1 MAGRT
6 AVWWPNVRSGKLLA
20 LIVQSGTQNSDDKVG
35 KMGRAFIELE
45 PADDAMIGEIFC
57 YASLG
62 NAEMF
67 GELRLEGVGASAA
80 CAAAQKIS
88 DGDAERLAGFDVIVA
103 GEVGIGEDE
112 NTGTDRS
119 VICVTKFHW
128 RAGQETAKLHLEERQ
143 SGR

>member
-1 MAGRT
+1 MRKM
-6 AVWWPNVRSGKLLA
+6 RSTF
-20 LIVQSGTQNSDDKVG
+20 V
-35 KMGRAFIELE
+35 ELE

-57 YASLG
+57 YASFG

-67 GELRLEGVGASAA
+67 GELRLERIGAPAA

-88 DGDAERLAGFDVIVA
+88 DGDAQGLACFDIVVA

-112 NTGTDRS
+112 NARTHGS

-128 RAGQETAKLHLEERQ
+128 RAGQETAKLHFEERQ